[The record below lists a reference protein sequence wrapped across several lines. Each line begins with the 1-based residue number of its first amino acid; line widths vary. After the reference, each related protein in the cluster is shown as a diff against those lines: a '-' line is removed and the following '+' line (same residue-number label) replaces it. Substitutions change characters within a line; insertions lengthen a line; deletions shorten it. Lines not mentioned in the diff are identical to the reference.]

1 MPPFEGKLLHLHPAA
16 GADERNA
23 AHAQDYHHHH
33 DHERHG
39 VHEHRHHHDHEQSDG
54 WHSHGPFGR
63 PHRHLPDGG
72 EEVTLKGLLTLGVSG
87 GLLPCPSALVVLL
100 SAIALHRVGFGLLLI
115 VAFSLGLAGVLTGI
129 GLLLAYARR
138 LADRLPVDSGALR
151 FLPVI
156 SACAVALMGLA
167 VAVQSLAGG
176 GIIRVL

>member
-1 MPPFEGKLLHLHPAA
+1 MPPFEGKLLHLRPAA
-16 GADERNA
+16 AGNHLH
-23 AHAQDYHHHH
+23 AHGHEHQHQH
-33 DHERHG
+33 DHGQQDGE
-39 VHEHRHHHDHEQSDG
+39 G

-63 PHRHLPDGG
+63 PHRHMPDGG

-138 LADRLPVDSGALR
+138 LADRLPVDSGAVR

-167 VAVQSLAGG
+167 VTVQSLAGG
-176 GIIRVL
+176 GIIRLL